1 MVAGIQYVIE
11 PSIAYLDNEIFEH
24 YGVEIP
30 DASWTWDELIEIARK
45 CTGTDPVT
53 GKQTYGV
60 QLCYTDTQNIFKT
73 IINWQWHIMWCQL
86 RMEKRLQNQP

>member
-30 DASWTWDELIEIARK
+30 DASWTWDELTEFS
-45 CTGTDPVT
+45 
-53 GKQTYGV
+53 Q
-60 QLCYTDTQNIFKT
+60 
-73 IINWQWHIMWCQL
+73 M
-86 RMEKRLQNQP
+86 